1 MSEATP
7 TLAQILFKL
16 SAFLPPEDAREIA
29 RHFVFDFPGVS
40 LPFLLGGAVMGPLA
54 ARHTD
59 SEYPRLFMGGG
70 NGVREERDG
79 LRGCIEEG
87 SARRSMA
94 ARMELLQE
102 IYPLRAAAL
111 YLRVL
116 LNILAGLL
124 ERGGPASVSD
134 EMMLLLIDGLRRAE
148 AVIES
153 RCMN

>member
-1 MSEATP
+1 
-7 TLAQILFKL
+7 
-16 SAFLPPEDAREIA
+16 
-29 RHFVFDFPGVS
+29 
-40 LPFLLGGAVMGPLA
+40 
-54 ARHTD
+54 
-59 SEYPRLFMGGG
+59 MGGG

-124 ERGGPASVSD
+124 ERGGPASGSD

-153 RCMN
+153 RCMNCPRIEPAS

>member
-1 MSEATP
+1 
-7 TLAQILFKL
+7 
-16 SAFLPPEDAREIA
+16 
-29 RHFVFDFPGVS
+29 
-40 LPFLLGGAVMGPLA
+40 
-54 ARHTD
+54 
-59 SEYPRLFMGGG
+59 MGGG

-153 RCMN
+153 RCMNCPRSEPAS

>member
-1 MSEATP
+1 MA
-7 TLAQILFKL
+7 L
-16 SAFLPPEDAREIA
+16 
-29 RHFVFDFPGVS
+29 
-40 LPFLLGGAVMGPLA
+40 LA

-153 RCMN
+153 RCMNCPRIEPAS